1 MNRAEISNRLIH
13 GHQSFIDFISSL
25 SDDELMVS
33 HNGKWS
39 PVQQLEHI
47 YLCLRPI
54 RLAVTLPKFIPAILF
69 GKSKEGSRSYD
80 CLVEAYQIKL
90 KNGGKSPS
98 IYKPQKSLSNI
109 DKKKMDLIHLVNS
122 VCNRL
127 VYYKENELDTILLP
141 HPLLGKITIRELLY
155 FAIYHVGHHKKQ
167 ILA

>member
-1 MNRAEISNRLIH
+1 MNRAEISNRLINE
-13 GHQSFIDFISSL
+13 HQTFIDFISSL

-39 PVQQLEHI
+39 PVQQLAHI

-69 GKSKEGSRSYD
+69 GKSKEGSRSFD
-80 CLVEAYQIKL
+80 SLVEAYQIKL

-167 ILA
+167 ILI